1 MCFVESGRKD
11 FAVDSRS
18 LKFCVMHSH
27 ILMIWDDLQVG
38 SMYTVAVCVVFRCY
52 SGIWVSWFVCID
64 MSYCNHHCACNGF
77 DLFPVIYKTNQIPT
91 GIMSMKT
98 VGVHVLAQCSLPF
111 SVMSSFG
118 IYIELTTTYVS
129 PDLNT
134 LYMYVSY
141 VC

>member
-18 LKFCVMHSH
+18 LTFCVMHSH

-38 SMYTVAVCVVFRCY
+38 SMYTVAVCVVFICY
-52 SGIWVSWFVCID
+52 SGIWVFRFVCID
-64 MSYCNHHCACNGF
+64 MSYCNHHCACNWYNV
-77 DLFPVIYKTNQIPT
+77 DENSRCTC
-91 GIMSMKT
+91 
-98 VGVHVLAQCSLPF
+98 LAQCSLPF

-118 IYIELTTTYVS
+118 IYIELITTFVS